1 MNVAGIEIKRGGLVN
16 SFRVVISVK
25 LLRRFVF
32 LQNQLLN
39 SKFERIFIRCNTI
52 FLDTLVRTH
61 SSARYRTIFE
71 FSDKV
76 FGMFILENLKFNLL
90 LLSSRTY
97 RVTNFGF

>member
-39 SKFERIFIRCNTI
+39 SKFERIFIRCNDILRYSRSNTFVCSISDNFRI
-52 FLDTLVRTH
+52 F
-61 SSARYRTIFE
+61 
-71 FSDKV
+71 
-76 FGMFILENLKFNLL
+76 
-90 LLSSRTY
+90 
-97 RVTNFGF
+97 

>member
-25 LLRRFVF
+25 LLRRFAF

-61 SSARYRTIFE
+61 SCAQ
-71 FSDKV
+71 FS
-76 FGMFILENLKFNLL
+76 
-90 LLSSRTY
+90 
-97 RVTNFGF
+97 NFLIKSLGCSFLRI

>member
-25 LLRRFVF
+25 LLRRFAF

-39 SKFERIFIRCNTI
+39 SKFERIRYNTI

-61 SSARYRTIFE
+61 SCARYRTIFE

-90 LLSSRTY
+90 FLSFRTY

>member
-39 SKFERIFIRCNTI
+39 SKFERIRYNTI

-61 SSARYRTIFE
+61 SCAQ
-71 FSDKV
+71 FS
-76 FGMFILENLKFNLL
+76 
-90 LLSSRTY
+90 
-97 RVTNFGF
+97 NFLIKSLGCSFLRI

>member
-16 SFRVVISVK
+16 SFGVISVK
-25 LLRRFVF
+25 LLRRFVS

-39 SKFERIFIRCNTI
+39 SKFERIFIRYNTI

-61 SSARYRTIFE
+61 SCAWYQTIFE